1 MALSLRARTRLRRAA
16 LACCFLLV
24 AAAAWFLTY
33 GGRFLQHEDPLSHA
47 DAIFVLA
54 GTRAQRWL
62 EAADLYREGYAP
74 TIVLSPGIIESGEFW
89 LRAHGIPFPTDA
101 ELARDAMVKM
111 GIPSSAIVTPL
122 HNIDNTAAE
131 GLLLRTLSRDH
142 HWTRVIIVTSKY
154 HTRRAGFAFRRAL
167 EGTGVAIIVRASRY
181 DDADPARWWHHR
193 SDLRFVLL
201 EWEKLMAYW
210 GGLAN

>member
-1 MALSLRARTRLRRAA
+1 MALSFRARARLRRAA
-16 LACCFLLV
+16 IVCGFLLL
-24 AAAAWFLTY
+24 AAAAWFLVY
-33 GGRFLQHEDPLSHA
+33 GGRVLQHEDPLSHA

-54 GTRAQRWL
+54 GTRAERWL
-62 EAADLYREGYAP
+62 GAVDLYREGYAP
-74 TIVLSPGIIESGEFW
+74 TIVLSPGIIEPAEFW
-89 LRAHGIPFPTDA
+89 LRSRGIPFPA
-101 ELARDAMVKM
+101 ESELARTAMVRM
-111 GIPSSAIVTPL
+111 GIPDGSILTPFE
-122 HNIDNTAAE
+122 NVDNTAAE
-131 GLLLRTLSRDH
+131 AQLLERLSQAH

-167 EGTGVAIIVRASRY
+167 KHSGVTIIMRATRY

-201 EWEKLMAYW
+201 EWEKLVAYW

>member
-16 LACCFLLV
+16 LACCLLLV
-24 AAAAWFLTY
+24 AAAAWFLVY

-74 TIVLSPGIIESGEFW
+74 TIVLSPGIVESAEFW
-89 LRAHGIPFPTDA
+89 LRARGIPFPTDA
-101 ELARDAMVKM
+101 ELARNAMVKM
-111 GIPSSAIVTPL
+111 GIPSGAIVTPL
-122 HNIDNTAAE
+122 ENIDNTAAE
-131 GLLLRTLSRDH
+131 GLLLRRLTREH

-167 EGTGVAIIVRASRY
+167 DGTGLTIIVRASRY

-201 EWEKLMAYW
+201 EWEKLVAYW

>member
-1 MALSLRARTRLRRAA
+1 MVLWLRARTRLRRAA
-16 LACCFLLV
+16 LACVLLL
-24 AAAAWFLTY
+24 AAAAACFIIY

-54 GTRAQRWL
+54 GTRAERWL

-74 TIVLSPGIIESGEFW
+74 TIVLSPGIVEAGEFW
-89 LRAHGIPFPTDA
+89 LRARGIPFPTDA
-101 ELARDAMVKM
+101 ELARNAMVQM
-111 GIPSSAIVTPL
+111 GIPARAIVTPFE
-122 HNIDNTAAE
+122 NIDNTAAE
-131 GLLLRTLSRDH
+131 ALLLRTLSREH
-142 HWTRVIIVTSKY
+142 HWTHVIIVTSKY

-167 EGTGVAIIVRASRY
+167 KGTGVTVIMRATRY

-201 EWEKLMAYW
+201 EWEKLVAYW

>member
-16 LACCFLLV
+16 LACCCLLL
-24 AAAAWFLTY
+24 AGTWFLAD

-54 GTRAQRWL
+54 GTRAERWL
-62 EAADLYREGYAP
+62 EAADLYRQGYAP
-74 TIVLSPGIIESGEFW
+74 TIVLSPGIVESAEFR
-89 LRAHGIPFPTDA
+89 LRARGIQFPTDA

-111 GIPSSAIVTPL
+111 GIPAGAILTPFQ
-122 HNIDNTAAE
+122 NIDNTAAE

-167 EGTGVAIIVRASRY
+167 KGSGITLIVRASTY
-181 DDADPARWWHHR
+181 DNADPAHWWRHR

-201 EWEKLMAYW
+201 EWEKLVAYW
-210 GGLAN
+210 GGLAS